1 MFGALFVD
9 VVCCLDEVKVGDVYF
24 FSKTRNSDMIL
35 LYKRVQNFL
44 LIINFFF
51 FKTSETFHFIVVRFQ
66 APEMFDFI
74 AFNVALHFFIALH
87 LKSGVK
93 TKEEGEQLYFSS
105 CNLNFF

>member
-44 LIINFFF
+44 LIIFFF
-51 FKTSETFHFIVVRFQ
+51 SKLQKRFI
-66 APEMFDFI
+66 
-74 AFNVALHFFIALH
+74 
-87 LKSGVK
+87 S
-93 TKEEGEQLYFSS
+93 
-105 CNLNFF
+105 